1 MKYFIIKIE
10 VQSGESQKV
19 CTTLVSDINEEAAK
33 KTALIDEC
41 HGEIGENAQWTSN
54 GISDL
59 GDEFHYS
66 VCSCVEVK
74 SEHIDVLRLYL
85 N

>member
-1 MKYFIIKIE
+1 MKK
-10 VQSGESQKV
+10 QP
-19 CTTLVSDINEEAAK
+19 K
-33 KTALIDEC
+33 KTALINEC

-66 VCSCVEVK
+66 VSSCVEVK
-74 SEHIDVLRLYL
+74 PEHVDVLKLYL
-85 N
+85 NHV